1 MSDYYDDDDDDES
14 FEFELTSGDV
24 LAMFA
29 QLRAI
34 GAIDE
39 NGEVVDDGAV
49 VVVTNEGFQVFVNE
63 H

>member
-1 MSDYYDDDDDDES
+1 MDDYYDDEEP
-14 FEFELTSGDV
+14 FEFELTSSDV

-29 QLRAI
+29 KLRAI

-39 NGEVVDDGAV
+39 RGEVVDDGAV
-49 VVVTNEGFQVFVNE
+49 IVVNNEGFQVFVNE

>member
-1 MSDYYDDDDDDES
+1 MYDDDEEP

-34 GAIDE
+34 GSIDE
-39 NGEVVDDGAV
+39 KGDVVDDGAV
-49 VVVTNEGFQVFVNE
+49 IVVTDDGFQVFVNE